1 MKVGNKLTRVY
12 ARVYVCMYVGKHV
25 CLRIP
30 CVRYGSVYPTRFVL
44 SISDGVRLI

>member
-30 CVRYGSVYPTRFVL
+30 CVRCGSVL
-44 SISDGVRLI
+44 SNTIRAIYF